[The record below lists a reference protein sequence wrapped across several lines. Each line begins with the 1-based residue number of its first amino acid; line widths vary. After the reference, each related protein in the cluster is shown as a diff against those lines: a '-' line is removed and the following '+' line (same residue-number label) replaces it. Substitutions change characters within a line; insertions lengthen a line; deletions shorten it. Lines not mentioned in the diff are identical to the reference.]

1 MGTSRFARL
10 RASRRSAAF
19 GIVSLLVLAAACGGD
34 DNEGPSQFDSGTGD
48 DGGGVTFDASGGGGA
63 EGGFGGGGD
72 GSTTCPS
79 STLCGATATCC
90 AVGQECYDE
99 ACVAACASGVH
110 CGSTC
115 CNSGDVCLSAACVT
129 PTTTCDDS
137 FDCADNEFCEPTLGK
152 CLPQPTGPNLCVIQ
166 PPTPAFAPVVK
177 WSWTDSTINPGYNQ
191 IINTPSIV
199 DLDGDKFPEV
209 VVVTSKN
216 DSSAYSQTGV
226 AFVRALDGRD
236 GTEKWAATVDAYKH
250 GVGGDPDYSVG
261 PRDTPAVA
269 DIDGDG
275 HVDIVAARRNGGLIA
290 FNGDGSLKWVST
302 KHDGTTPYT
311 GSFLSMAIAIAD
323 MDNDGKAEIVA
334 GGVVVDYQGHL
345 VSDSLI
351 GRELYGS
358 NDTGY
363 GPVSV
368 IADVDGDPTTHTQY
382 VVTGNRAY
390 EKDGTTRWDVSAT
403 LHDGYPAIADLD
415 KDGTPELV
423 VTYSTGG
430 VGYIRVQ
437 NATTG
442 AIIGSPLQVPGT
454 GRGGPPT
461 IADFDGDGFMEI
473 ASANGNKYNVFEFDQ
488 TTKVLSAKW
497 SAGTQDLSSNV
508 TGSSVFDFEGDG
520 ASEVGYND
528 ECYSRVYNGGDG
540 GVLLQIPNSTATIH
554 EYPVIAD
561 VNGDNHTEYVV
572 VANDVN
578 HLNKTVKCAAEDGG
592 VYTPNHG
599 IYVYGDPADKWV
611 RTRKV
616 WNEHA
621 YHITNVN
628 GDGTLPVPEDLSWG
642 PNGLNNYRVSS
653 QGKGVFNAPDLKVSL
668 EISTKPCPTGIELRA
683 RVENDGSLGV
693 PAGVSVDFYLGTSA
707 SGTFLAEKK
716 TVGALLPGASE
727 IVSYTFV
734 PGAKSGPFQFF
745 VTVDGN
751 ASAST
756 VDAGT
761 GGSLVAECNE
771 DNNSGGAGGV
781 SCPNVR

>member
-1 MGTSRFARL
+1 M
-10 RASRRSAAF
+10 
-19 GIVSLLVLAAACGGD
+19 LVLAAACGGD
-34 DNEGPSQFDSGTGD
+34 DATGPSIFDSGVGEGGGGGTL
-48 DGGGVTFDASGGGGA
+48 DGGGGGS
-63 EGGFGGGGD
+63 EGGFVTGEAGT
-72 GSTTCPS
+72 SCAS
-79 STLCGATATCC
+79 SILCGAAATCC
-90 AVGQECYDE
+90 AAGQECYDDS
-99 ACVAACASGVH
+99 CVAACASGVH
-110 CGSTC
+110 CGSAC
-115 CNSGDVCLSAACVT
+115 CNSGDVCLSETCAS
-129 PTTTCDDS
+129 PTTACDDS

-152 CLPQPTGPNLCVIQ
+152 CLPQPTGPNLCVIE
-166 PPTPAFAPVVK
+166 PPTPAFGPVVK
-177 WSWTDSTINPGYNQ
+177 WSWTDSAIEPGYNQ

-199 DLDGDKFPEV
+199 DLDGDKIPEV

-216 DSSAYSQTGV
+216 DSTAYAQTGV

-236 GTEKWAATVDAYKH
+236 GSEKWAATVDAYKH
-250 GVGGDPDYSVG
+250 GAGTAGDPDYSVS

-290 FNGDGSLKWVST
+290 FNGDGSVKWVST
-302 KHDGTTPYT
+302 KHDGVTPYT
-311 GSFLSMAIAIAD
+311 GSFRSMAIAIAD

-334 GGVVVDYQGHL
+334 GGVVVDYLGRL

-358 NDTGY
+358 NDVGY
-363 GPVSV
+363 GPVSI
-368 IADVDGDPTTHTQY
+368 IADVDGDDTTHTQY

-390 EKDGTTRWDVSAT
+390 QKDGTPLWDVSAT

-423 VTYSTGG
+423 VTYSVAG

-442 AIIGSPLQVPGT
+442 AIIGAALQVPGS

-488 TTKVLSAKW
+488 TTKALSAKW
-497 SAGTQDLSSNV
+497 SHDTQDLSSNV

-520 ASEVGYND
+520 ASEVVYND
-528 ECYSRVYNGGDG
+528 ECYSRVFKGADG
-540 GVLLQIPNSTATIH
+540 TVLLEIPNSTATIH

-561 VNGDNHTEYVV
+561 VNGDNHSEYVV

-578 HLNKTVKCAAEDGG
+578 HLNHTVTCAAGDGG
-592 VYTPNHG
+592 TYTPNHG
-599 IYVYGDPADKWV
+599 VYVYGDPNDKWV
-611 RTRKV
+611 RTRKI

-621 YHITNVN
+621 YHITNIN
-628 GDGTLPVPEDLSWG
+628 GDGTLPVQEERSWG

-668 EISTKPCPTGIELRA
+668 EVSTKPCPTGIELRA

-693 PAGVSVDFYLGTSA
+693 PAGVKVDFYLGASA
-707 SGTFLAEKK
+707 AGTLLAEKA
-716 TVGALLPGASE
+716 TTGSLLPGASE

-734 PGAKSGPFQFF
+734 PGSKSGPFQFF

-751 ASAST
+751 ASASS

-761 GGSLVAECNE
+761 GGTTVAECNE
-771 DNNSGGAGGV
+771 DNNSGGAGGIV
-781 SCPNVR
+781 CPTVR